1 MAHLVLI
8 SSDFLVRV
16 FGASTMRATESI
28 PRQVVVT
35 LRNTDVYIAGGVAH
49 RYHTK
54 LTVCANTMRRMLMPT
69 SDRRESLEFGQ
80 VWRKRHVLL
89 SHVCIIMCLSSIS
102 PSFHHQYLFPSSAVL
117 LGSVASKL
125 KKKKKEVLLVSFFF
139 LSFENNMQLVLTMI
153 LCSATWNGRLLLH
166 AFVQLTRTVSSV

>member
-54 LTVCANTMRRMLMPT
+54 LTVCANTMRRMLMPN

-80 VWRKRHVLL
+80 AWRKRHVLL

-102 PSFHHQYLFPSSAVL
+102 PSFHRQSLRSAGHLPSSATL
-117 LGSVASKL
+117 FFSHTTPATSSSSSLQLQPAERSVIF
-125 KKKKKEVLLVSFFF
+125 VSFF
-139 LSFENNMQLVLTMI
+139 
-153 LCSATWNGRLLLH
+153 
-166 AFVQLTRTVSSV
+166 SSPVRKCC